1 MKVRHLSA
9 FTGLKRAAAFG
20 LIGVVTGVFCLHS
33 ECQAQQTYSQSAIF
47 SDPLKQVTWISGPQK
62 ITIGDFA
69 DVNIPAGYRFTD
81 ARGARVILGNANSP
95 VPDDLIGVLAKDSD
109 AWLAVM
115 EYSPKG
121 YVKNVTLAQIN
132 STTILKGVQKQLQTP
147 DNGITSVN
155 WVSQPAYD
163 SEAHLLTWS
172 LQVQSA
178 SGKFQNEAVAM
189 LGRHGVMEI
198 TGNLPYPLAA
208 DAPSLKQ
215 VASNISFKEGER
227 YSDYQSG
234 DKVAEIGLV
243 GLIAG
248 EDGEHAFAAGTAT
261 WVYWVYSGLAVCI
274 VLGGVMV
281 LVMRKKGRHHHRHH
295 HHHAH
300 APVPA
305 SAPAQT
311 IAAQQPSPVL
321 SNGVTN
327 GHAPANG
334 VSTTNGVR
342 HHRNR
347 SKKRVFDYP
356 KFYTNVMKEL
366 SFHSYGASPMML
378 NGKSNGNGY
387 RNGHTNGHANGH
399 TNGHSNGSNGS
410 NGHANG
416 TNGSGVNEAIK
427 SGIEELIATQK
438 NLIQEQKCLLEQQT
452 RLIEE
457 KRWLIEEQTA
467 FLKGQASMMDEQQYP
482 LKFEQ

>member
-1 MKVRHLSA
+1 MKVRHLNA

-20 LIGVVTGVFCLHS
+20 LIGVVTGVFSLHPQCL
-33 ECQAQQTYSQSAIF
+33 AQQTYSQSAIF
-47 SDPLKQVTWISGPQK
+47 SDPLKQINWISGPQK

-69 DVNIPAGYRFTD
+69 NVTIPAGYRFTD
-81 ARGARVILGNANSP
+81 ANGARVVLGNANSP
-95 VPDDLIGVLAKDSD
+95 IPDDLIGVLVKDSGT
-109 AWLAVM
+109 WLAVM

-132 STTILKGVQKQLQTP
+132 STTVLKGVQKQLQTP
-147 DNGITSVN
+147 DSGITSLN

-163 SEAHLLTWS
+163 SQAHLLTWS
-172 LQVQSA
+172 LQVQST
-178 SGKFQNEAVAM
+178 SGKFLNEAVAM
-189 LGRHGVMEI
+189 LGRHGVLEI
-198 TGNLPYPLAA
+198 TGSLPYPLT
-208 DAPSLKQ
+208 DEPSLSQ

-234 DKVAEIGLV
+234 DKVADIGLSE
-243 GLIAG
+243 LIAG
-248 EDGEHAFAAGTAT
+248 ENGEKHPMTAGTAA

-274 VLGGVMV
+274 AFGGVMV
-281 LVMRKKGRHHHRHH
+281 LVMRKKNRHHHRHH
-295 HHHAH
+295 HVHV
-300 APVPA
+300 PVTA
-305 SAPAQT
+305 SAPVQAQ
-311 IAAQQPSPVL
+311 AAPVQEPAPVL
-321 SNGVTN
+321 QNGVTN

-334 VSTTNGVR
+334 VSTANGTR

-347 SKKRVFDYP
+347 SKRRVFDYP

-366 SFHSYGASPMML
+366 SFHSYSASPL
-378 NGKSNGNGY
+378 AANGRNGNGY
-387 RNGHTNGHANGH
+387 KNGHANGHNGHANGH
-399 TNGHSNGSNGS
+399 TNGHSNG

-416 TNGSGVNEAIK
+416 INGNGSGINEAIK
-427 SGIEELIATQK
+427 SGIEELISTQK

-482 LKFEQ
+482 LKFE